1 MGNQQ
6 ACSSCGFT
14 HQCICHLIPSIESQT
29 DLVLLTHENE
39 LSRDTNT
46 GKLLQQSLQQCQS
59 FVWQRKTPPAELM
72 ALLEDK
78 TRQPFLLFPSDTS
91 IECQQAVMTKA
102 MSRKPLFIILD
113 GTWQEAKKMLNKSIW
128 LQSIPQVHLNITSES
143 SYTLRR
149 NQDSGH
155 LCTCEVGVELL
166 KALGEDEQAQQIDG
180 YFQHYLKVFQADKCG
195 HSLKEI

>member
-1 MGNQQ
+1 
-6 ACSSCGFT
+6 
-14 HQCICHLIPSIESQT
+14 
-29 DLVLLTHENE
+29 VLLTHENE

-91 IECQQAVMTKA
+91 IECQQAVITKA
-102 MSRKPLFIILD
+102 KNRKPLFIILD

-128 LQSIPQVHLNITSES
+128 LQAIPQAHLNITSES

>member
-78 TRQPFLLFPSDTS
+78 TRQPFLLFPSDQS

-113 GTWQEAKKMLNKSIW
+113 GTWQEAKKMLNKSVW
-128 LQSIPQVHLNITSES
+128 LQAIPQAHLNITSES

>member
-128 LQSIPQVHLNITSES
+128 LQAIPQVHLNITSES

-166 KALGEDEQAQQIDG
+166 KALGEDEQAQQIDD

>member
-91 IECQQAVMTKA
+91 IECQQAVITKA
-102 MSRKPLFIILD
+102 KNRKPLFIILD

-128 LQSIPQVHLNITSES
+128 LQAIPQVHLNITSES

>member
-46 GKLLQQSLQQCQS
+46 GKLLQQSLQQCQP

-166 KALGEDEQAQQIDG
+166 KALGEDEQAQQIDD

>member
-102 MSRKPLFIILD
+102 MSPKPLFIILD